1 MNITKSIKN
10 ALLVGVGMATVISC
24 ANDEIVPLRDPNTS
38 GTTTV
43 NYTYAAT
50 ADSMQVATYNTYLS
64 ANNTFA
70 QDNAGNTSFN
80 YWPNAHALDML
91 VDGYLRTKDQ
101 SYVGKMKA
109 LHDGIKVKNGGTYN
123 NVFNDDMLWLANS
136 CMRAYAATNDNDYKN
151 TALYLMDIISKSW
164 TSVMGGGITWK
175 QDTPYEKNAVSN
187 APAAILAMRLYETE
201 TNKEAKQKYLT
212 AAKAIYDWQKSKIVE
227 ASTGLVW
234 DGVKLVDGKEVVN
247 QSIYTY
253 NMGTWIGAALRLYH
267 ATGDAVYLQ
276 DAVRSGKAIIASGK
290 LTSNGLLRD
299 EGQGDGGL
307 FKGICVR
314 YFTELIEEKDITD
327 ADRKDFVKFL
337 QFNAQTFYSSGIKR
351 PEMLSGSNWGV
362 KPTGNTDLTTQLSG
376 LMLIEAAAKLKSE
389 NIFQ

>member
-1 MNITKSIKN
+1 MSEFINIKNSLFFLLGLFLLQSCKGDERTPVSDPVISPPVSIKY
-10 ALLVGVGMATVISC
+10 S
-24 ANDEIVPLRDPNTS
+24 
-38 GTTTV
+38 
-43 NYTYAAT
+43 YAAT
-50 ADSMQVATYNTYLS
+50 ADSMQAATYKTYIGGYNIFIT
-64 ANNTFA
+64 NNSG
-70 QDNAGNTSFN
+70 NASFQ
-80 YWPNAHALDML
+80 YWPNAHALDVL

-109 LHDGIKVKNGGTYN
+109 LHDGIKKHNGGDFN

-136 CMRAYAATNDNDYKN
+136 CLRAYSATNDAEYKN
-151 TALYLMDIISKSW
+151 TAVYLMGIILKSW
-164 TSVMGGGITWK
+164 SNVMGGGITWK

-187 APAAILAMRLYETE
+187 APAAIMMMRLYEIDKNPE
-201 TNKEAKQKYLT
+201 YLDWAKK
-212 AAKAIYDWQKSKIVE
+212 IYSWQKSKLLSYNGI
-227 ASTGLVW
+227 VW
-234 DGVKLVDGKEVVN
+234 DNVSLANGNEVVN
-247 QSIYTY
+247 QATYSY

-267 ATGDAVYLQ
+267 ATGDTTYLQ
-276 DAVRSGKAIIASGK
+276 DAVLSGKAVVSSGK
-290 LTSNGLLRD
+290 FVSGGLLRD

-314 YFTELIEEKDITD
+314 YFTELIEEKDIAD
-327 ADRKDFVKFL
+327 ADRKEFVNFL
-337 QFNAQTFYSSGIKR
+337 QYNAQTFYRSGIKR